1 VVKRLVRRAT
11 IKVNVQLPNGD
22 SLQFEA
28 LAGSNLRM
36 LLLQRDIKLYDSRTR
51 RFDQPYARGDCGG
64 EGLCGTCLAA
74 ITKGAELLS
83 APDSDEQLLLRKR
96 PASWRAACR
105 VVVGAKNDPGEI
117 CVRLSPQS
125 QFEDE
130 L

>member
-1 VVKRLVRRAT
+1 T
-11 IKVNVQLPNGD
+11 ITVNVQLPNGE
-22 SLQFEA
+22 SQQFEA

-36 LLLQRDIKLYDSRTR
+36 LLLQRDIKLYDVRTR
-51 RFDQPYARGDCGG
+51 RFDKPYARGDCAD

-74 ITKGAELLS
+74 ITKGADLLS
-83 APDSDEQLLLRKR
+83 VPDSTEQLLLRKR

-105 VVVGAKNDPGEI
+105 VVVGTKNEPGEL
-117 CVRLSPQS
+117 CVRLAPQT